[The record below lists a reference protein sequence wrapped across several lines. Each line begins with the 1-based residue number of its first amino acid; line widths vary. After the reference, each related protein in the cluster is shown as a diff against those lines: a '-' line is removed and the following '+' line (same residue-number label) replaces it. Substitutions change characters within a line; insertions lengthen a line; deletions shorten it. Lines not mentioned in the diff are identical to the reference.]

1 MHTPRQKHPLY
12 PQPPSTILMPPAW
25 EYLQAIPEDSS
36 LFEFDNDASGN
47 RANLEE
53 RRDTLSP
60 DNYSSISTF
69 STNYTMSNLIG
80 AGRTLG
86 NLYSSA
92 GKKIEHTLNRA
103 AHRAGYGPD
112 AIYQKLLN
120 LRFKTWVTKR
130 EMGKDQRYN
139 LALTDADIFHNEE
152 SRYLDLCN
160 SLFEYSRWVS
170 KHNFVMILYEVNLDP
185 ETFRYERLPLRGS

>member
-1 MHTPRQKHPLY
+1 MHTPRQKHPLC
-12 PQPPSTILMPPAW
+12 PHPPSTMPPAW

-36 LFEFDNDASGN
+36 LFEFDNDASDN
-47 RANLEE
+47 RANLWE
-53 RRDTLSP
+53 RSNALSS

-120 LRFKTWVTKR
+120 LRFKTLVTKH
-130 EMGKDQRYN
+130 EMGKDQCCN
-139 LALTDADIFHNEE
+139 QASTDVDIFHNKEV
-152 SRYLDLCN
+152 RYLDLCN
-160 SLFEYSRWVS
+160 SLFEYSRWVFE
-170 KHNFVMILYEVNLDP
+170 HIFLMILYEANLDP
-185 ETFRYERLPLRGS
+185 ETFRYERLRLRGS